1 MAVDPERL
9 NHLKDVVSA
18 TRSKMRVT
26 KITATRA
33 VKTRKGD
40 FFCGLTAAWDSYQ
53 DDVGGRGE
61 DLDLDEVGGSFNA
74 MTLEEAQVA
83 QTLLS
88 MEAALGAWRA
98 ALSEGVITMEEYDAK
113 TKMVK
118 RNTLAH
124 LSRIIPVSEAKA
136 KIASSAA

>member
-1 MAVDPERL
+1 MAVDQDRL
-9 NHLKDVVSA
+9 DQLREVVTT

-26 KITATRA
+26 KITATRS

-40 FFCGLTAAWDSYQ
+40 FFCGMTAAWDTFQ
-53 DDVGGRGE
+53 DDSGGRGDHPMDAVE
-61 DLDLDEVGGSFNA
+61 GSFNS
-74 MTLEEAQVA
+74 MSIEESQVA

-98 ALSEGVITMEEYDAK
+98 ALSEGVISMAEYDAK
-113 TKMVK
+113 TKVVK

-124 LSRIIPVSEAKA
+124 LSRIIPVDEARA
-136 KIASSAA
+136 KVAAA

>member
-1 MAVDPERL
+1 MML
-9 NHLKDVVSA
+9 
-18 TRSKMRVT
+18 
-26 KITATRA
+26 
-33 VKTRKGD
+33 G
-40 FFCGLTAAWDSYQ
+40 
-53 DDVGGRGE
+53 VGVRIC
-61 DLDLDEVGGSFNA
+61 SFNA